1 MKQFTHADGI
11 GADSHRYA
19 RMKAAIG
26 CATVAMIVV
35 SANAAPGSKIDD
47 PVAFV
52 KEVYG
57 HYAAHKPGTDYTP
70 PDDIYTPRL
79 KALFVRD
86 EKWAKGEVG
95 CLEIDFW
102 VNGQDYELKNVR
114 VSSRP
119 VADHPDRTVVVA
131 TFLNLGT
138 PNEIHFDFQQIAGQ
152 WLLDDVHSV
161 RGASAERWTLSKILM
176 CPH

>member
-1 MKQFTHADGI
+1 MAADHVRARGFTPMKIIIWVILGL
-11 GADSHRYA
+11 S
-19 RMKAAIG
+19 
-26 CATVAMIVV
+26 TVSMVD
-35 SANAAPGSKIDD
+35 AAPAPKIDD

-57 HYAAHKPGTDYTP
+57 HYAAHKSGTDYTA

-114 VSSRP
+114 VSSSP
-119 VADHPDRTVVVA
+119 VAGHPDRMLVIA
-131 TFLNLGT
+131 TFSNLGT
-138 PNEIHFDFQQIAGQ
+138 AEEIHFDFQQIAGK

-161 RGASAERWTLSKILM
+161 RGERWTLSKILM

>member
-1 MKQFTHADGI
+1 MKIVTWVILGL
-11 GADSHRYA
+11 S
-19 RMKAAIG
+19 
-26 CATVAMIVV
+26 TVSIVD
-35 SANAAPGSKIDD
+35 AAPPSKIDD
-47 PVAFV
+47 PIAFV
-52 KEVYG
+52 KEIYG
-57 HYAAHKPGTDYTP
+57 HYAAHKSGTDYTA
-70 PDDIYTPRL
+70 PDDVYTPRL

-95 CLEIDFW
+95 CLEFDFW

-119 VADHPDRTVVVA
+119 VAGHPDRMVVIA

-138 PNEIHFDFQQIAGQ
+138 PDEIHFDFQQIGGK

-161 RGASAERWTLSKILM
+161 GGKAAERWTLSKLLM

>member
-1 MKQFTHADGI
+1 MDTDEDQYYLGKACEGCFTILASSLHAQPP
-11 GADSHRYA
+11 
-19 RMKAAIG
+19 
-26 CATVAMIVV
+26 T
-35 SANAAPGSKIDD
+35 KIDD

-57 HYAAHKPGTDYTP
+57 HYAAHKPGQDYTAP
-70 PDDIYTPRL
+70 GDIYTPRL

-119 VADHPDRTVVVA
+119 VTGRPDRMLVIA

-138 PNEIHFDFQQIAGQ
+138 PNELHFDFQQIGGK

-161 RGASAERWTLSKILM
+161 GGAVAERWTLSKILA